1 MSFFDDLIER
11 PLETLVDLGSDFLGS
26 SSAGS
31 LLSGYA
37 IEKFGGD
44 FFNPPPPTVGY
55 QGDVPRYTAVR
66 EPIYSD
72 IATTD
77 MSTGRRPGSAGR
89 RYFTDTLYAETP
101 EVPMPTLAEA
111 RQRVGQ
117 QAEGIRSIQNRTT
130 PMQDTATPDS
140 NVTENVTTNPS
151 DVANINPIPTY
162 KDILEQYPVGGV
174 AMTEGGE
181 VEREKRR
188 QAHKDFL
195 KRYAEATAAGSRA
208 ADEMAGKL
216 LPSDMPKPLVDFLMK
231 VVPKGIL
238 ADEENKKE
246 MAEGGRY
253 LAGSTDGMADVVP
266 ARIEGGQEARLSD
279 GEFVIPADVVSH
291 LGNGNSD
298 AGAKQLYGMM
308 DDVREARTGRKE
320 QGIQIDPNKFMPNMA
335 QGGIAKFQGADGSL
349 VENTQSDMTT
359 ANQNAQ
365 SGITGL
371 DPKSYTPTAVG
382 RQGALAEF
390 AGEYTTDLLG
400 KGRAIAET
408 PYEAYTGPLTAG
420 ESGLQTQAFQGLTG
434 LQTPDTMG
442 GYTPTTLDAT
452 QVSRFMNPYLE
463 AALNPQIE
471 AAVRQAEIQRVADA
485 GRLTKAGAYGGSRQ
499 AVMEAEG
506 QRALQD
512 RIADI
517 TGRGYATAYDKAL
530 ARFDQEEARQ
540 REAQQMANKY
550 GFDVLGAQT
559 RGGQLQRAIEGE
571 GIAADRA
578 QFEEEKLFPYKQIQ
592 YQKSLL
598 EGLPIAAQEI
608 QYSQPSGIQNVL
620 GNTAF
625 IDQLI
630 GQEGNILYDLFG
642 LGRSGSEYDELI
654 DMVMNPQ
661 GPFQGPSREDIIEA
675 AADNPSTLSPEEQ
688 ALLDAIPEN
697 PNN

>member
-1 MSFFDDLIER
+1 MSESTESKVLFKTGGSTTTNETFFDRLGEDFFGTLGGLGGEFLENYPDLAN
-11 PLETLVDLGSDFLGS
+11 LLG
-26 SSAGS
+26 
-31 LLSGYA
+31 GYA

-44 FFNPPPPTVGY
+44 FFNAPPPTVGY

-66 EPIYSD
+66 EQVYPSTPRIGSPPPPRQDDFVHSIGTTVYSD
-72 IATTD
+72 YDPVTGTVAQSVGGIAGMMDLGRINVNEVEDAGFTD
-77 MSTGRRPGSAGR
+77 ALNQYLSNQPSAATQPNLMSIAEGDALTRRRPGSAGR

-117 QAEGIRSIQNRTT
+117 QAEGIRSIQNKTT

-151 DVANINPIPTY
+151 DVMDVNPIPTY
-162 KDILEQYPVGGV
+162 EDILEQYPVGGV
-174 AMTEGGE
+174 A
-181 VEREKRR
+181 
-188 QAHKDFL
+188 
-195 KRYAEATAAGSRA
+195 
-208 ADEMAGKL
+208 
-216 LPSDMPKPLVDFLMK
+216 
-231 VVPKGIL
+231 
-238 ADEENKKE
+238 

-279 GEFVIPADVVSH
+279 GEFVVPADVVSH

-349 VENTQSDMTT
+349 VEGTDSDIAAANENTQSGVT
-359 ANQNAQ
+359 
-365 SGITGL
+365 GI
-371 DPKSYTPTAVG
+371 DPKGYTPVGVG

-420 ESGLQTQAFQGLTG
+420 ESGLETQAFQGLAG

-442 GYTPTTLDAT
+442 SYTPTTLDAT

-463 AALNPQIE
+463 ATLNPQIE
-471 AAVRQAEIQRVADA
+471 AAIRQAEIQRVADA

-512 RIADI
+512 RIAGI
-517 TGRGYATAYDKAL
+517 TGQGYATAYDKAL

-598 EGLPIAAQEI
+598 EGLPISAQEI

-625 IDQLI
+625 LGQLL
-630 GQEGNILYDLFG
+630 GNTDPEDGNILTDIFNVGSDFIDLF
-642 LGRSGSEYDELI
+642 D
-654 DMVMNPQ
+654 
-661 GPFQGPSREDIIEA
+661 
-675 AADNPSTLSPEEQ
+675 
-688 ALLDAIPEN
+688 
-697 PNN
+697 

>member
-1 MSFFDDLIER
+1 MSFFDDLLSN
-11 PLETLVDLGSDFLGS
+11 PLDTLVNLGSDFLGS

-31 LLSGYA
+31 LLGGYA

-151 DVANINPIPTY
+151 DVMDVNPIPTY
-162 KDILEQYPVGGV
+162 EDILEQYPVGGV
-174 AMTEGGE
+174 A
-181 VEREKRR
+181 
-188 QAHKDFL
+188 
-195 KRYAEATAAGSRA
+195 
-208 ADEMAGKL
+208 
-216 LPSDMPKPLVDFLMK
+216 
-231 VVPKGIL
+231 
-238 ADEENKKE
+238 

-420 ESGLQTQAFQGLTG
+420 ESGLETQAFQGLAG

-442 GYTPTTLDAT
+442 SYTPTTLDAT

-512 RIADI
+512 RIAGI
-517 TGRGYATAYDKAL
+517 TGQGYATAYDKAL

-540 REAQQMANKY
+540 REAQQMANTY

-571 GIAADRA
+571 GISADRA

-598 EGLPIAAQEI
+598 EGLPISAQEI
-608 QYSQPSGIQNVL
+608 QYSQPSGIQNAL

>member
-1 MSFFDDLIER
+1 MSFFDDFLKR
-11 PLETLVDLGSDFLGS
+11 PLDTLIDLGSDFLGS

-31 LLSGYA
+31 LLGGYV
-37 IEKFGGD
+37 IDRFGGD

-66 EPIYSD
+66 EQVYPSTPRIGSPPPPRQDDFVHSIGTTVYSD
-72 IATTD
+72 YDPVTGTVAQSVGGIAGMMDLGRINVNEVEDAGFTD
-77 MSTGRRPGSAGR
+77 ALNQYLSNQPSAATQPNLMSIAERDALTGRRPGSAGR

-117 QAEGIRSIQNRTT
+117 QAQGIRSIQNRTA
-130 PMQDTATPDS
+130 PMQDTDTSDS

-151 DVANINPIPTY
+151 DVMDVNPIPTY
-162 KDILEQYPVGGV
+162 EDILEQYPVGGV
-174 AMTEGGE
+174 A
-181 VEREKRR
+181 
-188 QAHKDFL
+188 
-195 KRYAEATAAGSRA
+195 
-208 ADEMAGKL
+208 
-216 LPSDMPKPLVDFLMK
+216 
-231 VVPKGIL
+231 
-238 ADEENKKE
+238 

-279 GEFVIPADVVSH
+279 GEFVVPADVVSH

-365 SGITGL
+365 SGITNL
-371 DPKSYTPTAVG
+371 DPSSYTPTAVG

-420 ESGLQTQAFQGLTG
+420 ESGLQTQAFQGLAG
-434 LQTPDTMG
+434 LQAPETMG

-512 RIADI
+512 RIAGI
-517 TGRGYATAYDKAL
+517 TGQGYATAYDKAL

-540 REAQQMANKY
+540 REAQQMANTY

-571 GIAADRA
+571 GISADRA

-598 EGLPIAAQEI
+598 EGLPISAQEI

-642 LGRSGSEYDELI
+642 LGRSGSGYGNIDPETILAGGSDTAEEGYGVPDDNEL
-654 DMVMNPQ
+654 
-661 GPFQGPSREDIIEA
+661 
-675 AADNPSTLSPEEQ
+675 LEESGY
-688 ALLDAIPEN
+688 
-697 PNN
+697 

>member
-1 MSFFDDLIER
+1 MSESTESKVLFKTGGSTTTNETFFDRLGEDFFGTLGGLGGEFLENYPDLAN
-11 PLETLVDLGSDFLGS
+11 LLG
-26 SSAGS
+26 
-31 LLSGYA
+31 GYA

-44 FFNPPPPTVGY
+44 FFNAPPPTVGY

-66 EPIYSD
+66 EQVYPSTPRIGSPPPPRQDDFVHSIGTTVYSD
-72 IATTD
+72 YDPVTGTVAQSVGGIAGMMDLGRINVNEVEDAGFTD
-77 MSTGRRPGSAGR
+77 ALNQYLSNQPSAATQPNLMSIAEGDALTGRRPGSAGR

-117 QAEGIRSIQNRTT
+117 QAQGIRSIQNRTA
-130 PMQDTATPDS
+130 PMQDTDTSDS

-151 DVANINPIPTY
+151 DVTDVNPIPTY
-162 KDILEQYPVGGV
+162 EDILEQYPVGGV
-174 AMTEGGE
+174 A
-181 VEREKRR
+181 
-188 QAHKDFL
+188 
-195 KRYAEATAAGSRA
+195 
-208 ADEMAGKL
+208 
-216 LPSDMPKPLVDFLMK
+216 
-231 VVPKGIL
+231 
-238 ADEENKKE
+238 

-279 GEFVIPADVVSH
+279 GEFVVPADVVSH

-349 VENTQSDMTT
+349 VEGTDSDIAAANENTQSGVT
-359 ANQNAQ
+359 
-365 SGITGL
+365 GI
-371 DPKSYTPTAVG
+371 DPKGYTPVGVG

-420 ESGLQTQAFQGLTG
+420 ESGLETQAFQGLAG

-442 GYTPTTLDAT
+442 SYTPTTLDAT

-463 AALNPQIE
+463 ATLNPQIE
-471 AAVRQAEIQRVADA
+471 AAIRQAEIQRVADA

-512 RIADI
+512 RIAGI
-517 TGRGYATAYDKAL
+517 TGQGYATAYDKAL

-598 EGLPIAAQEI
+598 EGLPISAQEI

-625 IDQLI
+625 LGQLL
-630 GQEGNILYDLFG
+630 GNTDPEDGNILTDIFNVGSDFIDLF
-642 LGRSGSEYDELI
+642 D
-654 DMVMNPQ
+654 
-661 GPFQGPSREDIIEA
+661 
-675 AADNPSTLSPEEQ
+675 
-688 ALLDAIPEN
+688 
-697 PNN
+697 

>member
-1 MSFFDDLIER
+1 MSESTESKVLFKTGGSTTTNETFFDRLGEDFFGTLGGLGGEFLENYPDLAN
-11 PLETLVDLGSDFLGS
+11 LLG
-26 SSAGS
+26 
-31 LLSGYA
+31 GYA

-44 FFNPPPPTVGY
+44 FFNAPPPTVGY

-66 EPIYSD
+66 EQVYPSTPRIGSPPPPRQDDFVHSIGTTVYSD
-72 IATTD
+72 YDPVTGTVAQSVGGIAGMMDLGRINVNEVEDAGFTD
-77 MSTGRRPGSAGR
+77 ALNQYLSNQPSAATQPNLMSIAEGDALTGRRPGSAGR

-117 QAEGIRSIQNRTT
+117 QAQGIRSIQNRTA
-130 PMQDTATPDS
+130 PMQDTDTSDS

-151 DVANINPIPTY
+151 DVTDVNPIPTY
-162 KDILEQYPVGGV
+162 EDILEQYPVGGV
-174 AMTEGGE
+174 A
-181 VEREKRR
+181 
-188 QAHKDFL
+188 
-195 KRYAEATAAGSRA
+195 
-208 ADEMAGKL
+208 
-216 LPSDMPKPLVDFLMK
+216 
-231 VVPKGIL
+231 
-238 ADEENKKE
+238 

-279 GEFVIPADVVSH
+279 GEFVVPADVVSH

-349 VENTQSDMTT
+349 VEGTDSDIAAANENTQSGVT
-359 ANQNAQ
+359 
-365 SGITGL
+365 GI
-371 DPKSYTPTAVG
+371 DPKGYTPVGVG

-420 ESGLQTQAFQGLTG
+420 ESVLETQAFQGLAG

-442 GYTPTTLDAT
+442 SYTPTTLDAT

-463 AALNPQIE
+463 ATLNPQIE
-471 AAVRQAEIQRVADA
+471 AAIRQAEIQRVADA

-512 RIADI
+512 RIAGI
-517 TGRGYATAYDKAL
+517 TGQGYATAYDKAL

-598 EGLPIAAQEI
+598 EGLPISAQEI

-625 IDQLI
+625 LGQLL
-630 GQEGNILYDLFG
+630 GNTDPEDGNILTDIFNVGSDFIDLF
-642 LGRSGSEYDELI
+642 D
-654 DMVMNPQ
+654 
-661 GPFQGPSREDIIEA
+661 
-675 AADNPSTLSPEEQ
+675 
-688 ALLDAIPEN
+688 
-697 PNN
+697 

>member
-1 MSFFDDLIER
+1 MSFFDDLLSN
-11 PLETLVDLGSDFLGS
+11 PLGTLVNLGSDFLGS

-31 LLSGYA
+31 LLGGYV
-37 IEKFGGD
+37 IDRFGGD

-111 RQRVGQ
+111 QQRVSQ
-117 QAEGIRSIQNRTT
+117 QAEGIRSLQNRTA

-162 KDILEQYPVGGV
+162 EDILEQYPVGGV
-174 AMTEGGE
+174 A
-181 VEREKRR
+181 
-188 QAHKDFL
+188 
-195 KRYAEATAAGSRA
+195 
-208 ADEMAGKL
+208 
-216 LPSDMPKPLVDFLMK
+216 
-231 VVPKGIL
+231 
-238 ADEENKKE
+238 

-320 QGIQIDPNKFMPNMA
+320 QGIQIDPSKFMPKMA
-335 QGGIAKFQGADGSL
+335 QGGVAKFQGADGSL

-371 DPKSYTPTAVG
+371 DPSSYTPTAVG

-420 ESGLQTQAFQGLTG
+420 ESGLQTQAFQGLAG

-471 AAVRQAEIQRVADA
+471 AAIRQAEIQRVADA

-571 GIAADRA
+571 GIAADRR

-630 GQEGNILYDLFG
+630 GQKGNILYDLFG
-642 LGRSGSEYDELI
+642 LGRSRGEGELTAEEYQE
-654 DMVMNPQ
+654 
-661 GPFQGPSREDIIEA
+661 
-675 AADNPSTLSPEEQ
+675 
-688 ALLDAIPEN
+688 LLDAIPEN

>member
-1 MSFFDDLIER
+1 MTQWWDNFTSDPIGTVSDTASDVAGGVADFFTSGDSGSN
-11 PLETLVDLGSDFLGS
+11 LGNLALTG
-26 SSAGS
+26 
-31 LLSGYA
+31 LSGLA
-37 IEKFGGD
+37 MSKFGD
-44 FFNPPPPTVGY
+44 AQIPQVGY
-55 QGDVPRYTAVR
+55 QGKIPAYQAVR
-66 EPIYSD
+66 D
-72 IATTD
+72 RVATD
-77 MSTGRRPGSAGR
+77 PDRRVGGRNQ
-89 RYFTDTLYAETP
+89 RYFTDLQFADRPSTDAPSVTQAQAQAAQQRARLEQRNLGIVPQDPEPLPSPITP
-101 EVPMPTLAEA
+101 PYMPT
-111 RQRVGQ
+111 
-117 QAEGIRSIQNRTT
+117 
-130 PMQDTATPDS
+130 
-140 NVTENVTTNPS
+140 
-151 DVANINPIPTY
+151 
-162 KDILEQYPVGGV
+162 
-174 AMTEGGE
+174 
-181 VEREKRR
+181 
-188 QAHKDFL
+188 
-195 KRYAEATAAGSRA
+195 
-208 ADEMAGKL
+208 
-216 LPSDMPKPLVDFLMK
+216 
-231 VVPKGIL
+231 
-238 ADEENKKE
+238 

-279 GEFVIPADVVSH
+279 GEFVVPADVVSH

-308 DDVREARTGRKE
+308 DNIREARTGRKE

-349 VENTQSDMTT
+349 VEGTDSDIAA
-359 ANQNAQ
+359 ANENAQ
-365 SGITGL
+365 SGVTGI
-371 DPKSYTPTAVG
+371 DPEGYTPVGVG

-420 ESGLQTQAFQGLTG
+420 ESGLETQAFQGLAG
-434 LQTPDTMG
+434 LQAPETMG

-471 AAVRQAEIQRVADA
+471 AAIRQAEIQRVADA

-512 RIADI
+512 RIAGI
-517 TGRGYATAYDKAL
+517 TGQGYATAYDKAL

-592 YQKSLL
+592 YQKFLL
-598 EGLPIAAQEI
+598 EGLPISAQEI

-625 IDQLI
+625 LSQLL
-630 GQEGNILYDLFG
+630 GNTDPEDGNILTDIFRAGSDFIDLF
-642 LGRSGSEYDELI
+642 D
-654 DMVMNPQ
+654 
-661 GPFQGPSREDIIEA
+661 
-675 AADNPSTLSPEEQ
+675 
-688 ALLDAIPEN
+688 
-697 PNN
+697 

>member
-1 MSFFDDLIER
+1 MSESTESKVLFKTGGSTTTNETFFDRLGEDFFGTLGGLGGEFLENYPDLAN
-11 PLETLVDLGSDFLGS
+11 LLG
-26 SSAGS
+26 
-31 LLSGYA
+31 GYA

-44 FFNPPPPTVGY
+44 FFNAPPPTVGY

-66 EPIYSD
+66 EQVYPSTPRIGSPPPPRQDDFVHSIGTTVYSD
-72 IATTD
+72 YDPVTGTVAQSVGGIAGMMDLGRINVNEVEDAGFTD
-77 MSTGRRPGSAGR
+77 ALNQYLSNQPSAATQPNLMSIAEGDALTRRRPGSAGR

-117 QAEGIRSIQNRTT
+117 QAQGIRSIQNRTA
-130 PMQDTATPDS
+130 PMQDTDTSDS

-151 DVANINPIPTY
+151 DVTDVNPIPTY
-162 KDILEQYPVGGV
+162 EDILEQYPVGGV
-174 AMTEGGE
+174 A
-181 VEREKRR
+181 
-188 QAHKDFL
+188 
-195 KRYAEATAAGSRA
+195 
-208 ADEMAGKL
+208 
-216 LPSDMPKPLVDFLMK
+216 
-231 VVPKGIL
+231 
-238 ADEENKKE
+238 

-279 GEFVIPADVVSH
+279 GEFVVPADVVSH

-349 VENTQSDMTT
+349 VEGTDSDIAAANENTQSGVT
-359 ANQNAQ
+359 
-365 SGITGL
+365 GI
-371 DPKSYTPTAVG
+371 DPKGYTPVGVG

-420 ESGLQTQAFQGLTG
+420 ESGLETQAFQGLAG

-442 GYTPTTLDAT
+442 SYTPTTLDAT

-463 AALNPQIE
+463 ATLNPQIE
-471 AAVRQAEIQRVADA
+471 AAIRQAEIQRVADA

-512 RIADI
+512 RIAGI
-517 TGRGYATAYDKAL
+517 TGQGYATAYDKAL

-598 EGLPIAAQEI
+598 EGLPISAQEI

-625 IDQLI
+625 LGQLL
-630 GQEGNILYDLFG
+630 GNTDPEDGNILTDIFNVGSDFIDLF
-642 LGRSGSEYDELI
+642 D
-654 DMVMNPQ
+654 
-661 GPFQGPSREDIIEA
+661 
-675 AADNPSTLSPEEQ
+675 
-688 ALLDAIPEN
+688 
-697 PNN
+697 

>member
-1 MSFFDDLIER
+1 MSESTESKVLFKTGGSTTTNETFFDRLGEDFFGTLGGLGGEFLENYPDLAN
-11 PLETLVDLGSDFLGS
+11 LLG
-26 SSAGS
+26 
-31 LLSGYA
+31 GYA

-44 FFNPPPPTVGY
+44 FFNAPPPTVGY

-66 EPIYSD
+66 EQVYPSTPRIGSPPPPRQDDFVHSIGTTVYSD
-72 IATTD
+72 YDPVTGTVAQSVGGIAGMMDLGRINVNEVEDAGFTD
-77 MSTGRRPGSAGR
+77 ALNQYLSNQPSAATQPNLMSIAEGDALTRRRPGSAGR

-117 QAEGIRSIQNRTT
+117 QAQGIRSIQNRTA
-130 PMQDTATPDS
+130 PMQDTDTSDS

-151 DVANINPIPTY
+151 DVTDVNPIPTY
-162 KDILEQYPVGGV
+162 EDILEQYPVGGV
-174 AMTEGGE
+174 A
-181 VEREKRR
+181 
-188 QAHKDFL
+188 
-195 KRYAEATAAGSRA
+195 
-208 ADEMAGKL
+208 
-216 LPSDMPKPLVDFLMK
+216 
-231 VVPKGIL
+231 
-238 ADEENKKE
+238 

-279 GEFVIPADVVSH
+279 GEFVVPADVVSH

-335 QGGIAKFQGADGSL
+335 QGGIAKFKGADGSL
-349 VENTQSDMTT
+349 VEGTDSDIAA
-359 ANQNAQ
+359 ANENAQ
-365 SGITGL
+365 SGVTGI
-371 DPKSYTPTAVG
+371 DPEGYTPVGVG

-420 ESGLQTQAFQGLTG
+420 ESGLETQAFQGLAG
-434 LQTPDTMG
+434 LQAPETMG

-463 AALNPQIE
+463 ATLNPQIE
-471 AAVRQAEIQRVADA
+471 AAIRQAEIQRVADA

-512 RIADI
+512 RIAGI
-517 TGRGYATAYDKAL
+517 TGQGYATAYDKAL

-598 EGLPIAAQEI
+598 EGLPISAQEI

-625 IDQLI
+625 LSQLL
-630 GQEGNILYDLFG
+630 GNTDPEDGNILTDIFNVGSDFIDLF
-642 LGRSGSEYDELI
+642 D
-654 DMVMNPQ
+654 
-661 GPFQGPSREDIIEA
+661 
-675 AADNPSTLSPEEQ
+675 
-688 ALLDAIPEN
+688 
-697 PNN
+697 

>member
-1 MSFFDDLIER
+1 LCRFNQYLSNQPSAATQPNLMSIAE
-11 PLETLVDLGSDFLGS
+11 
-26 SSAGS
+26 
-31 LLSGYA
+31 
-37 IEKFGGD
+37 GD
-44 FFNPPPPTVGY
+44 ALT
-55 QGDVPRYTAVR
+55 R
-66 EPIYSD
+66 
-72 IATTD
+72 
-77 MSTGRRPGSAGR
+77 RRPGSAGR

-117 QAEGIRSIQNRTT
+117 QAQGIRSIQNRTA
-130 PMQDTATPDS
+130 PMQDTDTSDS

-151 DVANINPIPTY
+151 DVMDVNPIPTY
-162 KDILEQYPVGGV
+162 EDILEQYPVGGV
-174 AMTEGGE
+174 A
-181 VEREKRR
+181 
-188 QAHKDFL
+188 
-195 KRYAEATAAGSRA
+195 
-208 ADEMAGKL
+208 
-216 LPSDMPKPLVDFLMK
+216 
-231 VVPKGIL
+231 
-238 ADEENKKE
+238 

-279 GEFVIPADVVSH
+279 GEFVVPADVVSH

-349 VENTQSDMTT
+349 VEGTDSDIAAANENTQSGVT
-359 ANQNAQ
+359 
-365 SGITGL
+365 GI
-371 DPKSYTPTAVG
+371 DPKGYTPVGVG

-420 ESGLQTQAFQGLTG
+420 ESGLETQAFQGLAG
-434 LQTPDTMG
+434 LQAPETMG

-463 AALNPQIE
+463 ATLNPQIE
-471 AAVRQAEIQRVADA
+471 AAIRQAEIQRVADA

-512 RIADI
+512 RIAGI
-517 TGRGYATAYDKAL
+517 TGQGYATAYDKAL

-598 EGLPIAAQEI
+598 EGLPISAQEI

-625 IDQLI
+625 LGQLL
-630 GQEGNILYDLFG
+630 GNTDPEDGNILTDIFNVGSDFIDLF
-642 LGRSGSEYDELI
+642 D
-654 DMVMNPQ
+654 
-661 GPFQGPSREDIIEA
+661 
-675 AADNPSTLSPEEQ
+675 
-688 ALLDAIPEN
+688 
-697 PNN
+697 